1 MTINLE
7 TTAAVDSKGARRQ
20 ARTDAWRRFRTSVP
34 GMTGVVILSVF
45 AVMAVA
51 YPILINTV
59 WDPAIYDPETGIDM
73 VSVDKLYVDEVT
85 DPATQVGRVDAF
97 LADPFAVPGDTVT
110 VIAPAGWGPDHL
122 LSTDP
127 WGHDVLAML
136 LAGANSAF
144 VMAFFAALSTAIV
157 AIAIAA
163 LAAYNG
169 GWIDSLL
176 ANFSGALLLLP
187 VPLFM
192 IIVGTS
198 PIRESIGPAQFGL
211 LYGFLAGAGAAAIV
225 VRSQAV
231 TTMNRPFIDAARVS
245 GAGAGRIMIRHLVPH
260 LIPLAAISMLVGV
273 TGAIVADAFVSFLA
287 YGENRF
293 SWGTMLN
300 SAIRFP
306 SLRGLFDTPWNVLI
320 AGGIAISLLA
330 ASFYLIAIGLHAAFD
345 TPKVKRTGGVSPG
358 GGEGGG

>member
-1 MTINLE
+1 MTVNIDL
-7 TTAAVDSKGARRQ
+7 TAAADSKGARRQ
-20 ARTDAWRRFRTSVP
+20 ARRAVWRRFRTSLP
-34 GMTGVVILSVF
+34 GMTGAVILAFF

-51 YPILINTV
+51 YPILIRTV
-59 WDPAIYDPETGIDM
+59 WDPVIYDPETGIDLER
-73 VSVDKLYVDEVT
+73 VEKVYVEDVT

-97 LADPFAVPGDTVT
+97 LNDPFAQPGDTIT
-110 VIAPAGWGPDHL
+110 VVAPAGIGLDHL

-136 LAGANSAF
+136 LAGASSAF
-144 VMAFFAALSTAIV
+144 VMAFFAAITTAIV
-157 AIAIAA
+157 SIGIAA
-163 LAAYNG
+163 IAAYNG
-169 GWIDSLL
+169 GWIDSTLSS
-176 ANFSGALLLLP
+176 FSGALLLLP

-198 PIRESIGPAQFGL
+198 PIQESIGPAQFGVI
-211 LYGFLAGAGAAAIV
+211 YGLLAGAGAAAIV

-231 TTMNRPFIDAARVS
+231 QTMNRPFIDAARAS
-245 GAGAGRIMIRHLVPH
+245 GAGGPRIVIRHLVPH
-260 LIPLAAISMLVGV
+260 LIPLAAVSMLIGV

-306 SLRGLFDTPWNVLI
+306 SIRGLFDTPWNVLI
-320 AGGIAISLLA
+320 AGGLSISLLA

-345 TPKVKRTGGVSPG
+345 TPKVKR
-358 GGEGGG
+358 